1 MLFFF
6 TCSVIIIRQAFSK
19 VKVSPPFRAEMLTN
33 LRKGAKL
40 DVKNCD
46 KVHVDFVQDIYPSI
60 YVDSYL
66 F

>member
-1 MLFFF
+1 
-6 TCSVIIIRQAFSK
+6 
-19 VKVSPPFRAEMLTN
+19 MLTN

-60 YVDSYL
+60 YVDS
-66 F
+66 